1 MTLTIGRATGLRPEK
16 AVRFAGDGLDIR
28 GTIIGANTAEMQAR
42 RQQILGLV
50 DNDDELVVPVTF
62 EADTNLDGY
71 YRVRSARVEP
81 LGVIDSA
88 TARFDVS
95 LERVAGYR
103 NPLIELIFTGVE
115 IPGVASGFTTPLIWP
130 QTWQQADTNQTPA
143 NSRTTE
149 TGVVW
154 YGQNL
159 AGPGSYAFNTPPANY
174 YDASVRLEGL
184 YGATWYPMT
193 GTQGLS
199 AAASLRL
206 NNGLVRF
213 TMTAGAQLVLEVFTG
228 GAWRTLSTNFRLVQA
243 SNTLTVPSQ
252 VRIVRNG
259 PEQATIRVQLSRPLT
274 TASAYSTVLDVT
286 LRRGFVHV
294 DMVATL
300 GQSTF
305 SYEAVTNTASTQV
318 SANTF
323 LRQTSNDVNGN
334 RWIIGSKRSGT
345 LDLTNGRWSQ
355 TLSGAIEVAP
365 LSLGVEIGGSG
376 SVTPNTATTIG
387 QEMGGFMAITQ
398 RVQAR

>member
-1 MTLTIGRATGLRPEK
+1 MTLTIGRASGLRPEK

-115 IPGVASGFTTPLIWP
+115 IPGVASGFATPLIWP
-130 QTWQQADTNQTPA
+130 QTWQQSDTNQTPA

-154 YGQNL
+154 YGSNL
-159 AGPGSYAFNTPPANY
+159 PGPSSYAFNTPPANY

-228 GAWRTLSTNFRLVQA
+228 GAWRALSTNFRLVQA

-274 TASAYSTVLDVT
+274 TASAGSTVLDVT

-323 LRQTSNDVNGN
+323 LRQTSNDANGN

-355 TLSGAIEVAP
+355 TLAAAIEVAP